1 MKTSTR
7 VETNERMFEVVMS
20 KLTEIE
26 RMGDSTLVS
35 NKSIRTKA
43 DKAPSLHYQLE
54 NEDCLRHAWAK
65 PKFNFVSEQFNNEFG
80 FTNPLAHPEGGRR
93 WDLFKWLMRRKSST
107 WVGDFKKEQIDF
119 LAAKKA
125 KPEERPHADLNDWQ
139 IWFVGHATVL
149 IQIGPYNF
157 LTDPVWAAHASPK
170 QGRGP
175 KRVIPAGIALE
186 DLPRIH
192 AVLLSHNHYD
202 HMDLASLRWLH
213 QKFAMPIYT
222 GLGNA
227 YYLPKAFHVIEMDWW
242 QSALMHNIKIVY
254 TPAQH
259 GSGRGMRDQNAA
271 LWGGFSIVSEY
282 GHCFFA
288 GDTGYSPHFKEIQK
302 RLGTPRVALLPIG
315 AYEPRALM
323 RYMHMNPQDA
333 FQAHIDLQARRS
345 LAIHYRTFQLTDESR
360 EQPELDLHQA
370 MKHSSKLMSPF
381 YCIRE
386 GKRLIV

>member
-1 MKTSTR
+1 MLKSTEAERTGATSL
-7 VETNERMFEVVMS
+7 VKSDHLNAKVS
-20 KLTEIE
+20 LT
-26 RMGDSTLVS
+26 
-35 NKSIRTKA
+35 
-43 DKAPSLHYQLE
+43 APLHYQLKTD
-54 NEDCLRHAWAK
+54 DCMSHVWSK
-65 PKFNFVSEQFNNEFG
+65 PKFNYVSLNNKLEQGFV
-80 FTNPLAHPEGGRR
+80 NPIAPPKGGRR
-93 WDLFKWLMRRKSST
+93 WDLFKWLLSRKSAT
-107 WVGDFKKEQIDF
+107 WVGDFKKERADF
-119 LAAKKA
+119 LTAKIA
-125 KPEERPHADLNDWQ
+125 KPEERPHADMNDWQ
-139 IWFVGHATVL
+139 VWFVGHATVL

-157 LTDPVWAAHASPK
+157 LTDPVWAEHASPK

-192 AVLLSHNHYD
+192 GVLLSHNHYD
-202 HMDLASLRWLH
+202 HMDVATLKWLH

-227 YYLPKAFHVIEMDWW
+227 YYLPKSFHVIEMDWW
-242 QSALMHNIKIVY
+242 QSALFHDLKITY

-271 LWGGFSIVSEY
+271 LWGGFSIVSAH

-302 RLGTPRVALLPIG
+302 RLGTPRIALLPIG
-315 AYEPRALM
+315 AYEPRELM

-333 FQAHIDLQARRS
+333 FHAHIDLQAKRT
-345 LAIHYRTFQLTDESR
+345 LAIHYRTFQLTDEAR

-370 MKHSSKLMSPF
+370 MKHTSKLMNPF
-381 YCIRE
+381 YCIKE
-386 GKRLIV
+386 GRKLIV